1 MALRR
6 SFQPGL
12 GFVFQGLVTK
22 GDTGRFA
29 AATSDAI
36 IGFYVNRALLIFNGM
51 HGTDPKRI
59 TVLAVVFTDHIK
71 HFYLLSYEVWL
82 ILLSQ

>member
-29 AATSDAI
+29 AATPDAI
-36 IGFYVNRALLIFNGM
+36 IGFNVNRALLILYGTYCTDS
-51 HGTDPKRI
+51 HGI
-59 TVLAVVFTDHIK
+59 AILAIMFADNIK
-71 HFYLLSYEVWL
+71 HLDFLSSWEL
-82 ILLSQ
+82 